1 MQYKILAPTLVH
13 RHRTHLWFWIT
24 CLLLISPLLVK
35 AEAVTDV
42 RVLIDVSGSMKKND
56 PQNLR
61 APAVK
66 MLVGLLPENTK
77 SGIWTFGRYVNMQV
91 KHGTV
96 NEAWKK
102 QAMVEA
108 DKIHS
113 RGLFTNIEE
122 AIQRSTSDWTKPD
135 PRYKRHLIL
144 LTDGMVD
151 IGKDE
156 RLNEQS
162 RRRLLHDILP
172 RVEAADATIHSIA
185 LSKNA
190 DADLLHALS
199 GATRGSH
206 QQVDSAKQLQ
216 RIFLKLFEKSVK
228 PDTVPIEDNKFSVD
242 KHVSDITVLIFLAK
256 DSPATQLTTP
266 GGKTW
271 SAKTHPDNVNWHH
284 DPGYDLITAKGPAA
298 GEWKLQ
304 AKVDPDNRVMI
315 VSNLRLKVD
324 KLPNTI
330 MLGDHFDVRA
340 RLLEEGKT
348 VTHKNLL
355 AKTRFEV
362 KQADQGSHVEKLL
375 LVDTGSAP
383 DIIKGDGVYTATADQ
398 IKEAGE
404 YELSIRAKSLT
415 FVRATQHTLQVY
427 DSPANITI
435 TQDDAHKPFHVV
447 IKPHSGL
454 IRPES
459 VSMQV
464 TLPDSETLITTQ
476 DSDQTWA
483 VDIPNKYANKT
494 FTLTLAGTRY
504 SDESIKMDFEKLLS
518 VTGKSQSLALKVKA
532 KPAAKGHFEEKHDA
546 EKSEEDEKAEDGH
559 DNKAEDSS
567 GEEHA
572 DEEKGGFNWLVVVA
586 MIIGANGIVIGGG
599 WFAYRTWKKRQKKD
613 EAAVEE
619 ALKDE

>member
-1 MQYKILAPTLVH
+1 MRYKISAPSQAHRLRVH
-13 RHRTHLWFWIT
+13 LRFWFVG
-24 CLLLISPLLVK
+24 LLLISPLLVR
-35 AEAVTDV
+35 AEAVSDV

-56 PQNLR
+56 PKNLR

-66 MLVGLLPENTK
+66 MLVGLLPEKTK

-91 KHGTV
+91 KLGTV
-96 NEAWKK
+96 NKAWKK

-108 DKIHS
+108 GKIHS

-122 AIQRSTSDWTKPD
+122 AIKRSTSDWTRPD
-135 PRYKRHLIL
+135 PHYERHLIL

-151 IGKDE
+151 IGKDA

-172 RVEAADATIHSIA
+172 RIEAADATIHSIA
-185 LSKNA
+185 LSQNA
-190 DADLLHALS
+190 DADLLNALS
-199 GATRGSH
+199 GATKGSFE
-206 QQVDSAKQLQ
+206 QVDSAEQLQ

-228 PDTVPIEDNKFSVD
+228 PDTVPIEENKFTVD

-266 GGKTW
+266 DGKTW
-271 SAKTHPDNVNWHH
+271 SAKTHPENVSWHH
-284 DPGYDLITAKGPAA
+284 DQGYDLITAKGPAA

-304 AKVDPDNRVMI
+304 AKVDPDNRVMV

-355 AKTRFEV
+355 EKTKFEV
-362 KQADQGSHVEKLL
+362 KQANKDGHIEKLAL
-375 LVDTGSAP
+375 ADAGSAP
-383 DIIKGDGVYTATADQ
+383 DVIKGDGVYSETVDQ
-398 IKEAGE
+398 IKTAGE

-415 FVRATQHTLQVY
+415 FVRAIQHTLQVY
-427 DSPANITI
+427 DSPANISISQTD
-435 TQDDAHKPFHVV
+435 THQPYNVV

-464 TLPDSETLITTQ
+464 TLPDGETLITKQ
-476 DSDQTWA
+476 DSDQTWT

-504 SDESIKMDFEKLLS
+504 TDEAIKMDFEKVLS
-518 VTGKSQSLALKVKA
+518 VTDKSQSLALKVKA
-532 KPAAKGHFEEKHDA
+532 KPVEEKHA
-546 EKSEEDEKAEDGH
+546 EEKPEEKHEKAKDGDDKDH
-559 DNKAEDSS
+559 KESTS
-567 GEEHA
+567 EEHA
-572 DEEKGGFNWLVVVA
+572 TEEKDGFSWLVVVA
-586 MIIGANGIVIGGG
+586 MIIGANVIVIGGG
-599 WFAYRTWKKRQKKD
+599 WFAYRIWKKRQKKE

-619 ALKDE
+619 ALTDE